1 MSLLCNPVRWIRVI
15 NLKLNKNRN
24 SEDGR
29 GVESDTEGCET
40 DTSTSHKV
48 FNFPLLVKDK
58 RKFPLCEKERTKA
71 NIRWVK
77 STKGKGI
84 FRLWTESG
92 WRHALVGAE
101 MGKVFLTVWQV
112 TMKKLSCIFY

>member
-1 MSLLCNPVRWIRVI
+1 MLQIIDTFPFLQKLFFIVYCLNLILTI
-15 NLKLNKNRN
+15 NWNG
-24 SEDGR
+24 EVGR
-29 GVESDTEGCET
+29 GVDSETEGCEIGI
-40 DTSTSHKV
+40 STRHKV
-48 FNFPLLVKDK
+48 FSFPLLVKDK

-101 MGKVFLTVWQV
+101 MGKVFLTVY
-112 TMKKLSCIFY
+112 LL

>member
-1 MSLLCNPVRWIRVI
+1 MLQIIDPFPVLQKLFYCILFKSNLSI
-15 NLKLNKNRN
+15 NQND
-24 SEDGR
+24 EVGR
-29 GVESDTEGCET
+29 GVESDMEGCEI
-40 DTSTSHKV
+40 DTSTIHYI

-101 MGKVFLTVWQV
+101 MGKVFLTV
-112 TMKKLSCIFY
+112 

>member
-1 MSLLCNPVRWIRVI
+1 M
-15 NLKLNKNRN
+15 
-24 SEDGR
+24 
-29 GVESDTEGCET
+29 ESDTEGCEI
-40 DTSTSHKV
+40 DTSIRHKI

-101 MGKVFLTVWQV
+101 MGKVFLTVYLEINFPYWQLEDQCEV
-112 TMKKLSCIFY
+112 SIWNLTSYWQLEDQWEGSI